1 MGSIDGIF
9 QNGSSSFDMIAQQLL
24 GGGGGNLGGMIQN
37 FQKIFW
43 FYRHDMKLVKI
54 KNTFIKDQ

>member
-9 QNGSSSFDMIAQQLL
+9 QNGSSSFEMIAQQLL

-37 FQKIFW
+37 FQKIF
-43 FYRHDMKLVKI
+43 
-54 KNTFIKDQ
+54 